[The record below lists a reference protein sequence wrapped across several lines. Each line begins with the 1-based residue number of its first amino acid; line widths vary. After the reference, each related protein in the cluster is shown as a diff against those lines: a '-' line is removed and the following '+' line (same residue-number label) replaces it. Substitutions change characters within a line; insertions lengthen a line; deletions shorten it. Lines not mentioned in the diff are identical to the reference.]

1 MREVATYICNSV
13 REPLVALRKC
23 AVNKVPIG
31 RYIAFVGSLLLAM
44 LFIADWLLPVGPTQS
59 VTSGEANK
67 PTIRIKSDQDHK
79 WPERIAFDTSAPTIV
94 VQMPLVVADAPV
106 THPQREAFALLSAP
120 VPEVSETPLPVRTKR
135 KVAKRAP
142 HSRWT
147 AYRPAARA
155 EALPAGW

>member
-1 MREVATYICNSV
+1 
-13 REPLVALRKC
+13 
-23 AVNKVPIG
+23 VNKVLIG

-44 LFIADWLLPVGPTQS
+44 LFIADWYLPMAPTQS
-59 VTSGEANK
+59 VTSREANK

-79 WPERIAFDTSAPTIV
+79 WPERIVFDTSAPTIV
-94 VQMPLVVADAPV
+94 PQKPPVIADVPVTNPPREALALLTQVPAPV
-106 THPQREAFALLSAP
+106 
-120 VPEVSETPLPVRTKR
+120 VSKTPLPVRTER

-142 HSRWT
+142 HTGWA